1 MTERSIGK
9 HEHQLVKGEGWKVEK
24 FSRMIERKV
33 GRKADKKVDR
43 KADKKVDRKADRK
56 VDRKIRWDEGRIY
69 KERLGKIE
77 MSK

>member
-43 KADKKVDRKADRK
+43 KADRK